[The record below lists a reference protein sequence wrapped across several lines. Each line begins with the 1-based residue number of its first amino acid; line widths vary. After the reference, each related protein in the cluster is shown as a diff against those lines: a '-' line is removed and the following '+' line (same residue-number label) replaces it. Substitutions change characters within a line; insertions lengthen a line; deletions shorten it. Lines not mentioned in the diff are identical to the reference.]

1 MTHEKEKQLAANE
14 AVKLVKSGMLI
25 GIGTGSTAS
34 CFITA
39 IKERLKHEN
48 LNISCI
54 TTSLTSKEL
63 LGNSIPLIDESLRD
77 TIDMTFDGADRVD
90 LNTFHLIKGGG
101 GALLREKLVATKSK
115 QNIVLVDSSKLSSPL
130 SGFPVPLEIVRF
142 GYKSTIQRVEALGY
156 TGHLRHKDQK
166 PVLSDND
173 NYIYDIHFEEPIK
186 NPEHHHTLLK
196 STLGVIETG
205 FFLNTAT
212 TVYCAYPDGRIEIKE
227 KK

>member
-186 NPEHHHTLLK
+186 NP
-196 STLGVIETG
+196 
-205 FFLNTAT
+205 
-212 TVYCAYPDGRIEIKE
+212 
-227 KK
+227 